1 MNDPVLALI
10 IGVALLMS
18 FGALFWPRVGFLAQI
33 KKFKENTYRILLEDT
48 LKHLYHSEI
57 RKQAC
62 TLQSIAGTIS
72 VSGDK
77 ATNLIEKLE
86 SLHLV
91 KTTPTGFRLTAEGR
105 SEALRII
112 RSHRLWERHLA
123 DETGVS
129 AKEWHAEAEIWEHKL
144 TAAEANVLA
153 AQMGNPAYD
162 PHGDPIP
169 SSSGEI
175 PPTKG
180 NALIDL
186 SEGQLGRIVH
196 IEDEPETIYAQ
207 LVAEGLYPGMHVQ
220 MLAAEKDRIRFVA
233 DGEEKILAPVFAAN
247 VTIVPLVEEQPMEG
261 TFTTLAS
268 LQEGDEGEVIGI
280 SKAIREQQRRR
291 LMDLGVVPGTTIS
304 MEMRSAGGDP
314 IAYQIKGAIIA
325 LRKEQA
331 NRIFIKKSGAN

>member
-1 MNDPVLALI
+1 MVDPVLALT
-10 IGVALLMS
+10 IGLALSLS
-18 FGALFWPRVGFLAQI
+18 LIVLFWPRIGIVARI
-33 KKFKENTYRILLEDT
+33 KKSRENNYRILLEDT
-48 LKHLYHSEI
+48 LKHLYHCEI

-62 TLQSIAGTIS
+62 TLQSIAGAIS
-72 VSGDK
+72 ISSDK
-77 ATNLIEKLE
+77 ATKLIEKLE
-86 SLHLV
+86 SLNLV
-91 KTTPTGFRLTAEGR
+91 KTTPTGFKLTAEGR

-129 AKEWHAEAEIWEHKL
+129 EKEWHAEAEIWEHKL
-144 TAAEANVLA
+144 TEAEANALA

-180 NALIDL
+180 SSLIDL
-186 SEGQLGRIVH
+186 SEGQFGRIVH

-220 MLAAEKDRIRFVA
+220 MLASEKDRIRFVV

-247 VTIVPLVEEQPMEG
+247 VTVVPLVEEQPMEG
-261 TFTTLAS
+261 PFATLAS
-268 LQEGDEGEVIGI
+268 LQEGDEGQVIGI

-314 IAYQIKGAIIA
+314 IAYEIKGAIIA

-331 NRIFIKKSGAN
+331 NMIFIKKDGAN